1 MYITEESVNTIAI
14 HVMMFLWCRKP
25 GVQAESSSEDE
36 LDKEERE
43 RQADLKERDE
53 FAKRLKEKDK
63 DKTRNMADKVSKSKV
78 GIWLMVINA
87 MFNPFSAQVYCFKSK
102 AKVKHVTQPTKTPVP
117 KLQDETSDSVSCEFS
132 VSDGRKKDIVE
143 NFGSSPSPWPTE
155 FVQKEK
161 FVMYDACWILLLSF
175 VCSF

>member
-63 DKTRNMADKVSKSKV
+63 DK
-78 GIWLMVINA
+78 
-87 MFNPFSAQVYCFKSK
+87 
-102 AKVKHVTQPTKTPVP
+102 
-117 KLQDETSDSVSCEFS
+117 
-132 VSDGRKKDIVE
+132 RKK
-143 NFGSSPSPWPTE
+143 SSKIDCGYT
-155 FVQKEK
+155 FLRLNAVR
-161 FVMYDACWILLLSF
+161 F
-175 VCSF
+175 